1 MKAKTYKSINGFISP
16 QSLSSFG
23 IKITNGEETKYL
35 GLEEFNFCAIIQ
47 NYSYKGKHVAFIPC
61 FSINRE
67 DVFIDQLELFYL
79 EAPGVALHYATL
91 YGVTQ
96 IQKAEIPS
104 VRKDLIQFGFPEFV
118 QNSLNFQD
126 TFGQLFITAIEIWNR
141 CFFNTNIIVAKGTDD
156 RFVLNTFYEKIIF
169 HNPKIQVNW
178 SNLNRA
184 RLLYP

>member
-16 QSLSSFG
+16 QSLSTFG
-23 IKITNGEETKYL
+23 IKITNGEETKHL

-79 EAPGVALHYATL
+79 EAPGVTLHYATL

-96 IQKAEIPS
+96 IQKADVPS
-104 VRKDLIQFGFPEFV
+104 IRKDLIQFVFPEFV

-156 RFVLNTFYEKIIF
+156 RFV
-169 HNPKIQVNW
+169 
-178 SNLNRA
+178 
-184 RLLYP
+184 